1 MTDQELDTL
10 MRRVLLDSLKL
21 DAESTASGE
30 LAFEPTARY
39 QRQMAAM
46 LSDPLKWERRW
57 ARPLWKNV
65 VQKAA
70 VILLVFSLLSLI
82 HI

>member
-21 DAESTASGE
+21 DAESAASGE
-30 LAFEPTARY
+30 LVFEPTPRY

-46 LSDPLKWERRW
+46 VKGPLKW
-57 ARPLWKNV
+57 
-65 VQKAA
+65 Q
-70 VILLVFSLLSLI
+70 
-82 HI
+82 

>member
-30 LAFEPTARY
+30 LAFEPTPRY

-46 LSDPLKWERRW
+46 LSDPLK
-57 ARPLWKNV
+57 
-65 VQKAA
+65 
-70 VILLVFSLLSLI
+70 
-82 HI
+82 

>member
-30 LAFEPTARY
+30 LAFEPTPRY

-46 LSDPLKWERRW
+46 VKDPLKWERRR

-65 VQKAA
+65 AQKAA
-70 VILLVFSLLSLI
+70 VKIGRAHV
-82 HI
+82 